1 MDNLEIE
8 RMKRDLRLRVGRFV
22 TIDSKRYY
30 PQLYNVLEVMRN
42 RNYSPFLCGGAVRN
56 MLLCNNSIPRDL
68 DIIMG
73 FVSKKQLETLFPEH
87 IKGQTSLGGLKLQ
100 VKDWSIDIWPILE
113 TWAFKE
119 NKIEGKGFSDYPKI
133 TFLNIDAI
141 AIQLFIKRG
150 QKREI
155 YSNGF
160 FEAITNRMIEL
171 NFEENPSPAECIV
184 RALRIANTFKF
195 IIGPRLANYMLS
207 FINHIEIERL
217 VEIYQQ
223 RYMSYDVTVE
233 KLHKC
238 FKNIETQLHF
248 SNNQPV
254 KIFEEQNC
262 TFSQQSFYFPKA

>member
-100 VKDWSIDIWPILE
+100 VKDWSIDIWP
-113 TWAFKE
+113 A
-119 NKIEGKGFSDYPKI
+119 
-133 TFLNIDAI
+133 
-141 AIQLFIKRG
+141 
-150 QKREI
+150 
-155 YSNGF
+155 
-160 FEAITNRMIEL
+160 
-171 NFEENPSPAECIV
+171 
-184 RALRIANTFKF
+184 
-195 IIGPRLANYMLS
+195 
-207 FINHIEIERL
+207 
-217 VEIYQQ
+217 
-223 RYMSYDVTVE
+223 
-233 KLHKC
+233 
-238 FKNIETQLHF
+238 
-248 SNNQPV
+248 
-254 KIFEEQNC
+254 
-262 TFSQQSFYFPKA
+262 